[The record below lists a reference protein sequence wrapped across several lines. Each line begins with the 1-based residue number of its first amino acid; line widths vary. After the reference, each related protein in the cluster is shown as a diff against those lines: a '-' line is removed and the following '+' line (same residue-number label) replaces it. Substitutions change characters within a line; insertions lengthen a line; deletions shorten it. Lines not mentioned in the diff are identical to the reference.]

1 MAKRIMNSPKLFD
14 FGYTMNTAQNNRS
27 RMTFS
32 EKMFFHFISH
42 PITRWLSAGETE
54 WCIA

>member
-27 RMTFS
+27 RMIFS
-32 EKMFFHFISH
+32 EKMVFHFISS
-42 PITRWLSAGETE
+42 PITHWLRTGGTE
-54 WCIA
+54 WRKV